1 MRAREYLV
9 EYNRQKTEQN
19 YGDKI
24 VMIARRDPTIPQQVR
39 KEADVAQLVDIVLS
53 HLERADPTRNKEYT
67 QGLAKLYAT
76 GGLKMEDATS
86 TLADYLTKF
95 HKLKVKRMI
104 PSPRNDFLGYKH
116 VGDFMS
122 VVDEYPD
129 PDAKEETNRG
139 QAKEVYND
147 AQVRVIQPEDR
158 TAACYYG
165 QGTRWCT
172 AAKNNNMFDHYAEE
186 SPLYIVIPKKPKHPG
201 EKYQIHFD
209 SRQFMDENDRDANM
223 DELVGRYPQLGTLF
237 HEEAKEYDEGD
248 TFAPPEIRE
257 KLKAEQVAEAFDQPY
272 PVKWEKGE
280 FGDYDALATLSDGTY
295 LSIMF
300 NREEDGEYQ
309 IEFHR
314 NHSQDVTGEGDAQR
328 VFATVL
334 GAIQQFIKKQHPEL
348 VRFSA
353 TKDDDGDN
361 QSRSKLYDRLVQ
373 RYANSWGY
381 SVDVS
386 DYAGSTVYELTNDLN
401 EAKVIENQQVSTED
415 MINYIRKHHD
425 NNLHSDYTSYIA
437 NTFTGFELE
446 DVPVHSIKTDLPKLD
461 RAKVEQY
468 KTMDFSKAPPIVI
481 GDGFILDGY
490 HRANVAK
497 ALGIPTIRAY
507 VGVKQ
512 VAEGQRQP
520 LDFDSLYGK
529 VFKITDNNGN
539 PNTPGFS
546 IVTPLN
552 GASWNWQERP
562 EFKKIVKQK
571 LNDPGFLGDHKY
583 QQIVDAMAGKLFDPA
598 KHLVKEITAVPTV
611 AKSKR
616 EHLDV
621 MPNDGRPIP
630 RGDEEHYLGK
640 LVADMGHGLQL
651 WSWTDRGTVTY
662 YVFDTNTRT
671 SQLGTTGR
679 PYTSNRNSFV
689 VQGVYSGPKNQ
700 YRAADLYAFLILNQ
714 GLTLVSDNKQ
724 SAGGYRVWQE
734 LEQRYGRRINIHG
747 FDTSTDQGVNV
758 TTKDEPD
765 THVARGDIKK
775 AGPQMKRELGTI
787 SRDLRFVASAR

>member
-1 MRAREYLV
+1 MF
-9 EYNRQKTEQN
+9 
-19 YGDKI
+19 
-24 VMIARRDPTIPQQVR
+24 IA
-39 KEADVAQLVDIVLS
+39 EL
-53 HLERADPTRNKEYT
+53 
-67 QGLAKLYAT
+67 
-76 GGLKMEDATS
+76 
-86 TLADYLTKF
+86 
-95 HKLKVKRMI
+95 
-104 PSPRNDFLGYKH
+104 FL
-116 VGDFMS
+116 
-122 VVDEYPD
+122 
-129 PDAKEETNRG
+129 N
-139 QAKEVYND
+139 
-147 AQVRVIQPEDR
+147 
-158 TAACYYG
+158 
-165 QGTRWCT
+165 
-172 AAKNNNMFDHYAEE
+172 
-186 SPLYIVIPKKPKHPG
+186 
-201 EKYQIHFD
+201 
-209 SRQFMDENDRDANM
+209 
-223 DELVGRYPQLGTLF
+223 
-237 HEEAKEYDEGD
+237 
-248 TFAPPEIRE
+248 
-257 KLKAEQVAEAFDQPY
+257 EAFDQPY

-280 FGDYDALATLSDGTY
+280 FGDYDALATLGDGTY

-314 NHSQDVTGEGDAQR
+314 NHSQDITGEGDAQR

-334 GAIQQFIKKQHPEL
+334 GAIQQFIKKQHPER

-353 TKDDDGDN
+353 TKDDEGGN
-361 QSRSKLYDRLVQ
+361 PSRSKLYDRLVQ

-481 GDGFILDGY
+481 GNGYILDGY
-490 HRANVAK
+490 HRATAAK
-497 ALGIPTIRAY
+497 ELGIPTIKGY
-507 VGVKQ
+507 VGIKSV
-512 VAEGQRQP
+512 
-520 LDFDSLYGK
+520 
-529 VFKITDNNGN
+529 N
-539 PNTPGFS
+539 
-546 IVTPLN
+546 
-552 GASWNWQERP
+552 
-562 EFKKIVKQK
+562 
-571 LNDPGFLGDHKY
+571 
-583 QQIVDAMAGKLFDPA
+583 
-598 KHLVKEITAVPTV
+598 EITAVPTV

-630 RGDEEHYLGK
+630 QGEEEHYLGK
-640 LVADMGHGLQL
+640 LVADMSVGLQL
-651 WSWTDRGTVTY
+651 WSWRDRGTVTY
-662 YVFDTNTRT
+662 YVFDTTTRRC
-671 SQLGTTGR
+671 QLGTTGR
-679 PYTSNRNSFV
+679 PYSTNRDSFV

-734 LEQRYGRRINIHG
+734 LEQRYGRKINIHG
-747 FDTSTDQGVNV
+747 FDTRTNKPVNV
-758 TTKDEPD
+758 TTQDEPD
-765 THVARGDIKK
+765 THVDRATIKS

-787 SRDLRFVASAR
+787 SRDLRFVASAK